1 MGETGGNVLHRS
13 HTACGETRELSVAEA
28 SELSVVDAV
37 AFTPLAKALIS
48 FGSHTLMYDAVPQM
62 TADAALCIVHEPCL
76 CCVNAAVLRAV

>member
-48 FGSHTLMYDAVPQM
+48 FG
-62 TADAALCIVHEPCL
+62 AASQK
-76 CCVNAAVLRAV
+76 AT

>member
-1 MGETGGNVLHRS
+1 MAATRLEVGETGGNVLHRS

-48 FGSHTLMYDAVPQM
+48 FG
-62 TADAALCIVHEPCL
+62 AASQK
-76 CCVNAAVLRAV
+76 AT